1 MAKKSYQEVV
11 RGIRTAKDPAMY
23 ISEVLTEIRQ
33 EIKGTDRNDKV
44 ISLQKLIYL
53 NLLGYNFDWA
63 EFHVIEVMSQPLYK
77 ERRVGYLAATVLI
90 RPESELFILC
100 ANTLKK
106 AFLSKNKYDVGLA
119 LDCFSMVV
127 TEELARDLLP
137 DILNLLKSKRAFVR
151 RKAVLCLFRIY
162 RQYPASLDEFYT
174 PLVSMLGDADISV
187 QSSAISV
194 ITELAREDPSRYQQL
209 APTIFNLL
217 VNVENTWILIK
228 VVKLLMNLVTQE
240 PRLAKKIL
248 DPLVTIVR
256 QAETKSLLYEAMM
269 GVGQCLIYVPIKE
282 GSKFAREVGK
292 VAELLMAKFLEFV
305 EDPDPNLKYLGLC
318 GLLRLVKTAPAVVAK
333 KSYIYVNCLKAN
345 DSTIRS
351 KALSLIQEIANPKN
365 LKNLVED
372 LVTCLH
378 SGTEYEM
385 REDIINGILD
395 MCSRDMYKNT
405 QDFAWLV
412 SVLVDLAKTRGSH
425 TGEAISQRLIDITLR
440 VPAVRLITV
449 NYVLPLLLQPDS
461 VCESMK
467 CYSGYLQQDQIANV
481 FASLASPSVMY
492 LDPAI
497 QATMLQS
504 LLQVTLR
511 FICSLGSGSDQAVV
525 IKRSVVAHAAQFLS
539 SQSDEVRYRASLL
552 IEVLNATAAFDNETI
567 AIEQREDV
575 KQEMER
581 MEEERKA
588 LTTLNEKKEEP
599 AEKETTPESS
609 DSELNLASALETQEA
624 KEEAKEETPKEETPK
639 EEVKEEAAQLG
650 IHHLS
655 ELLSRLTEELLPV
668 SAKAQKKVK
677 VPEGLNLDEPLA
689 SLALDKEVEPV
700 RSIEFNDGPL
710 FVYASEKKEESGRR
724 HHKGKHGHRRE
735 KKDLDQF
742 YLGGKDDDEEGEVK
756 ELTLE
761 DVGVPVVE
769 GKEEEAPAVKFEV
782 IRDEEESEEEKK
794 ETKSVAEGE
803 KKHRHRSHRHREE
816 KESAKEDSVKDDA
829 SVKERKHRHH
839 HH

>member
-1 MAKKSYQEVV
+1 MGGGDAQ
-11 RGIRTAKDPAMY
+11 
-23 ISEVLTEIRQ
+23 
-33 EIKGTDRNDKV
+33 
-44 ISLQKLIYL
+44 
-53 NLLGYNFDWA
+53 
-63 EFHVIEVMSQPLYK
+63 
-77 ERRVGYLAATVLI
+77 
-90 RPESELFILC
+90 
-100 ANTLKK
+100 
-106 AFLSKNKYDVGLA
+106 YDVGLA

-467 CYSGYLQQDQIANV
+467 CVLIISLNSGGP
-481 FASLASPSVMY
+481 SLTARRRVDRGRVLGLP
-492 LDPAI
+492 PAGPDR
-497 QATMLQS
+497 QR
-504 LLQVTLR
+504 LR
-511 FICSLGSGSDQAVV
+511 
-525 IKRSVVAHAAQFLS
+525 
-539 SQSDEVRYRASLL
+539 
-552 IEVLNATAAFDNETI
+552 
-567 AIEQREDV
+567 
-575 KQEMER
+575 
-581 MEEERKA
+581 
-588 LTTLNEKKEEP
+588 
-599 AEKETTPESS
+599 
-609 DSELNLASALETQEA
+609 LA
-624 KEEAKEETPKEETPK
+624 
-639 EEVKEEAAQLG
+639 
-650 IHHLS
+650 
-655 ELLSRLTEELLPV
+655 R
-668 SAKAQKKVK
+668 
-677 VPEGLNLDEPLA
+677 
-689 SLALDKEVEPV
+689 LALRNVPRPRHPGHV
-700 RSIEFNDGPL
+700 RVFHFS
-710 FVYASEKKEESGRR
+710 
-724 HHKGKHGHRRE
+724 
-735 KKDLDQF
+735 
-742 YLGGKDDDEEGEVK
+742 
-756 ELTLE
+756 
-761 DVGVPVVE
+761 
-769 GKEEEAPAVKFEV
+769 
-782 IRDEEESEEEKK
+782 
-794 ETKSVAEGE
+794 
-803 KKHRHRSHRHREE
+803 
-816 KESAKEDSVKDDA
+816 DA
-829 SVKERKHRHH
+829 
-839 HH
+839 